1 MRARMATG
9 PVRDD
14 EQLAIKIEEWLHARM
29 PDTAPGRVTV
39 RHATVGFSNET
50 LLVNASPARYVVRV
64 PPLVP
69 SYPEYDLHSQE
80 RVQNTLRD
88 AGFPAPHVIA
98 VEEDP
103 QFLGAP
109 FLVMEHVDGHVI
121 DSVPGLDPWLGE
133 QPATRQRALQQTFVD
148 TLAALHAL
156 PWRGTALDGTLRRG
170 LHDELAYWFDYVEW
184 AGDGAPAR
192 RLTDALA
199 WCRDACPTDEPE
211 PAVLWGDARF
221 GNVIFTDDRR
231 VAAVIDWELAT
242 LGPPE
247 MDLAWFLALEALTAK
262 ATGARVAGF
271 DDRATV
277 IASYEQHLG
286 RAVVDLAWHEVF
298 ALVRSVAINDKL
310 ARLADAT
317 GAEHFGFGDDNP
329 MLPYIARRIERYEVS
344 P

>member
-14 EQLAIKIEEWLHARM
+14 EQLASGFAEWLRAR
-29 PDTAPGRVTV
+29 TPGAVPEGVTV
-39 RHATVGFSNET
+39 RHATVGLSNET
-50 LLVNASPARYVVRV
+50 LLVNASAERYVVRM

-69 SYPEYDLHSQE
+69 SYPEYDLHSHE

-88 AGFPAPHVIA
+88 AGFPAPQVIA

-103 QFLGAP
+103 QFLGAA

-121 DSVPGLDPWLGE
+121 DSVPGLDPWLGA
-133 QPATRQRALQQTFVD
+133 QPAAQQRELQQTFID
-148 TLAALHAL
+148 TLAALHRL
-156 PWRGTALDGTLRRG
+156 PWRGRALDDTLRRG
-170 LHDELAYWFDYVEW
+170 LRDELAYWFDYVDW

-192 RLTDALA
+192 GLTDALA
-199 WCRDACPTDEPE
+199 WCRDACPTNEPE

-231 VAAVIDWELAT
+231 VAAVLDWELAT

-247 MDLAWFLALEALTAK
+247 MDLAWFLALETLTAK

-271 DDRATV
+271 DDRATI
-277 IASYEQHLG
+277 IASYEQRLG

-298 ALVRSVAINDKL
+298 ALLRSVAINDKL

-329 MLPYIARRIERYEVS
+329 MLPYIARRIDRYDGS
-344 P
+344 R